1 MNMSDIYTSAVPLYA
16 ILVSLAVVPLIILSH
31 KRPNLREFWTIA
43 AGVAKFYLVLTLL
56 PGALENKV
64 ATIHLFEITPNV
76 QLALKADAIGV
87 FFALVASGLWIL
99 TSFFSIGYVRGL
111 GEHKQTRYFS
121 YFAVCLSSTIGIAF
135 AANLVTFI
143 LFYEILTIATYPLV
157 IHKETKEAIYAGRKY
172 LAYTLTA
179 GVFLIAAAAW
189 TYLLNGHLDFVPGGL
204 LKGLVLNANTAV
216 PLFFLFI
223 VGVGVKASI
232 MPLHSWLPTAMA
244 APTPVSAL
252 LHAVAVV
259 KAGVFGVI
267 RVSMFIFGP
276 SIMAQF
282 NLNTV
287 LIVFAVVT
295 ILAGSLLALK
305 QDNLKKRLAYST
317 VAHLSYIV
325 LGVGIMS
332 SAALIGSLLHIVFHA
347 TMKITLFFCAGAI
360 YVHLHKENISEM
372 DGIGRAMPWTLGAF
386 AIASIGLAGIPPV
399 NGFISKWYLG
409 YGAADSGLP
418 ILIVVLVISGVL
430 NMAYFSPI
438 VYRSFFRKGQ
448 IQEHL
453 SEAKPAMVVPL
464 VITACLSVVF
474 GLFPN
479 LFFNFFKLALST
491 AASVFGGLYP

>member
-16 ILVSLAVVPLIILSH
+16 VLVSLAAVPLILLSA
-31 KRPNLREFWTIA
+31 KRQNLREFWTIA
-43 AGVAKFYLVLTLL
+43 AGVIKFILVLTLL
-56 PGALENKV
+56 PGALENRV
-64 ATIHLFEITPNV
+64 ATVRLFEITPNI
-76 QLALKADAIGV
+76 QLALKADAVGV
-87 FFALVASGLWIL
+87 FFAIVASGLWIL
-99 TSFFSIGYVRGL
+99 TSIYSIGYMRGL

-121 YFAVCLSSTIGIAF
+121 YFAVCLSSTLGIAF

-172 LAYTLTA
+172 LAYTLTG

-189 TYLLNGHLDFVPGGL
+189 TYQLNGNLDFVPGGL
-204 LKGLVLNANTAV
+204 LQGLALTAGTAV

-223 VGVGVKASI
+223 AGVGVKASI

-259 KAGVFGVI
+259 KAGVFGII

-276 SIMAQF
+276 DIMVQF
-282 NLNTV
+282 GLNRI
-287 LIVFAVVT
+287 LIVFAVIT
-295 ILAGSLLALK
+295 ILVGSLLALK

-317 VAHLSYIV
+317 IAHLSYIV

-332 SAALIGSLLHIVFHA
+332 STALIGSLLHIAFHA

-372 DGIGRAMPWTLGAF
+372 DGIGKTMPWTLGAF
-386 AIASIGLAGIPPV
+386 TVASIGLAGIPPV
-399 NGFISKWYLG
+399 NGFISKWYIG
-409 YGAADSGLP
+409 AGAADSGQFF
-418 ILIVVLVISGVL
+418 LIVVLVISGIL
-430 NMAYFSPI
+430 NAAYFSPI
-438 VYRSFFRKGQ
+438 VHRSFFRKGQ
-448 IQEHL
+448 EQETQK
-453 SEAKPAMVVPL
+453 EAKSAMVIPL
-464 VITACLSVVF
+464 VLTACLSLVF

-479 LFFNFFKLALST
+479 LFFSFFRLAAQAVT
-491 AASVFGGLYP
+491 GIFGGPLP

>member
-1 MNMSDIYTSAVPLYA
+1 MNIADLYTSAVPLYA
-16 ILVSLAVVPLIILSH
+16 IVVSLAIVPLIILSA
-31 KRPNLREFWTIA
+31 KRQNLREFWTIA
-43 AGVAKFYLVLTLL
+43 AGIVKFLLVLTLL
-56 PGALENKV
+56 PGALENRV
-64 ATIHLFEITPNV
+64 ATVRLFEITPNI
-76 QLALKADAIGV
+76 QLALKADAVGV
-87 FFALVASGLWIL
+87 FFAIVASGLWIL
-99 TSFFSIGYVRGL
+99 TSIYSIGYMRRL

-121 YFAVCLSSTIGIAF
+121 YFAVCVSATIGIAF

-172 LAYTLTA
+172 LAFTLTG

-189 TYLLNGHLDFVPGGL
+189 TYQINGNLDFVAGGL
-204 LKGLVLNANTAV
+204 LQGLALTAGTAL

-223 VGVGVKASI
+223 AGVGVKASI
-232 MPLHSWLPTAMA
+232 MPFHSWLPTAMA

-259 KAGVFGVI
+259 KAGVFGII

-276 SIMAQF
+276 DIMVKF
-282 NLNTV
+282 GLNKI

-295 ILAGSLLALK
+295 ILVGSFLALK

-317 VAHLSYIV
+317 ISHLSYIV

-332 SAALIGSLLHIVFHA
+332 STALIGR
-347 TMKITLFFCAGAI
+347 FFCAGAI

-372 DGIGRAMPWTLGAF
+372 DGIGKSMPWTMGAF
-386 AIASIGLAGIPPV
+386 AIASMGLAGIPPI

-409 YGAADSGLP
+409 VGAANSGLL
-418 ILIVVLVISGVL
+418 ILIAVLVISGVL
-430 NMAYFSPI
+430 NAAYFSPI
-438 VYRSFFRKGQ
+438 LYRSFFRKGQ
-448 IQEHL
+448 ELKKIN
-453 SEAKPAMVVPL
+453 EAKSVMVIPL
-464 VITACLSVVF
+464 VLTAFLSLLF

-479 LFFNFFKLALST
+479 LFFKFFRLAAQ
-491 AASVFGGLYP
+491 AAAGIFGGIHP